1 MDMNA
6 YRKHRQRVGNVATSI
21 RSDNPYPIDGI
32 LQCDLC
38 GSTSVEINNGEN
50 VCSNCGMVLDEKV
63 YGYTFPREDGVKQF
77 EKDRGENTTIGTD
90 SERKACKDSSF
101 YSKLNKIHRSNDNE
115 KNLLIKAKVEVNRIF
130 NSLNLPYR
138 LKTFAFQKFKTIR
151 GSLKPNTKFR
161 SPEKLVPVVTYMCMK
176 FLNISID
183 ENKLLEVSSIDK
195 KDFKSFKLL
204 IGKYYP
210 EYYTRNRKEYILRK
224 VSELVQYYAMEF
236 ESRGMEF
243 YHLSSKI
250 LNKFWDQISCTSDNV
265 VAGLI
270 SSLSLLTAFKDIITV
285 NKICKKLDIKM
296 STVQTQVKKN
306 FIARY
311 NVSGFKSL
319 VKSADLLKEI
329 LTKLGILESEDQDE
343 IEVNQEIRDYLNQN
357 F

>member
-1 MDMNA
+1 
-6 YRKHRQRVGNVATSI
+6 
-21 RSDNPYPIDGI
+21 
-32 LQCDLC
+32 
-38 GSTSVEINNGEN
+38 
-50 VCSNCGMVLDEKV
+50 
-63 YGYTFPREDGVKQF
+63 
-77 EKDRGENTTIGTD
+77 
-90 SERKACKDSSF
+90 
-101 YSKLNKIHRSNDNE
+101 
-115 KNLLIKAKVEVNRIF
+115 
-130 NSLNLPYR
+130 
-138 LKTFAFQKFKTIR
+138 
-151 GSLKPNTKFR
+151 
-161 SPEKLVPVVTYMCMK
+161 
-176 FLNISID
+176 
-183 ENKLLEVSSIDK
+183 
-195 KDFKSFKLL
+195 
-204 IGKYYP
+204 
-210 EYYTRNRKEYILRK
+210 
-224 VSELVQYYAMEF
+224 
-236 ESRGMEF
+236 MEF

-343 IEVNQEIRDYLNQN
+343 IEINQEIRDYLNQN